1 MQRLK
6 FRMIIGVANC
16 HFYGDMRMAVTK
28 QEKIATRNKD
38 RMNFR
43 LDPEIKERVARAAA
57 IMGQELTDFAVSA
70 LSEKADEVLGRH
82 ESLLLTSED
91 YQFFLAALDEDR
103 ETSERSRA
111 AAKRYRRGRREGVR
125 YRLAD

>member
-1 MQRLK
+1 
-6 FRMIIGVANC
+6 
-16 HFYGDMRMAVTK
+16 MAIAK
-28 QEKIATRNKD
+28 QKKVMTRNKD

-57 IMGQELTDFAVSA
+57 ITGQELTDFAVSA
-70 LSEKADEVLGRH
+70 LSERADEVLARH

-91 YQFFLAALDEDR
+91 YEFFLGALNEDR
-103 ETSERSRA
+103 ETSERSRMA
-111 AAKRYRRGRREGVR
+111 AERYRRGRREGVR

>member
-1 MQRLK
+1 
-6 FRMIIGVANC
+6 
-16 HFYGDMRMAVTK
+16 MAV
-28 QEKIATRNKD
+28 EKWKTVKTQNRD

-57 IMGQELTDFAVSA
+57 ITGQGLTDFAVSA

-91 YQFFLAALDEDR
+91 YQFFLATLDE
-103 ETSERSRA
+103 EHAPSERSRA
-111 AAKRYRRGRREGVR
+111 VAERYRRGRREGVI
-125 YRLAD
+125 YRLGD